1 MYICAKQYDG
11 MEIVEQKNITIPKGE
26 TLTLNGNILE
36 WGGKEIC
43 YVTSFVA
50 FSHFAKNDDDKGLE
64 RHAKTHEILSII
76 EAENKRYGEAVTAI
90 LSQIDQEN
98 DDELRQA
105 QAQIEEIPYKPRDF
119 FDRLKQTPSWAKCVT
134 YDEWGNGVWNRNFY
148 EAPLEVLDEMI
159 AFFA

>member
-11 MEIVEQKNITIPKGE
+11 MEIVEHKKITIPKGE
-26 TLTLNGNILE
+26 TLTLNENILE
-36 WGGKEIC
+36 WEGKKVC

-50 FSHFAKNDDDKGLE
+50 FAHFAKNDDSKGLE

-76 EAENKRYGEAVTAI
+76 EGENKKYGEAVTAI

-98 DDELRQA
+98 DYELRQA
-105 QAQIEEIPYKPRDF
+105 QTQIEELPYKPRDF
-119 FDRLKQTPSWAKCVT
+119 FDRLKQTPSWANCVT

-148 EAPLEVLDEMI
+148 EASLEVLDEMI
-159 AFFA
+159 AFLA